1 MSSVLKILKVLCLV
15 HITCASYNY
24 AIISSLVENFR
35 EDIVKLEENSNKM
48 LMPID
53 LLISA
58 LSMIKSHNF
67 DHVVV

>member
-1 MSSVLKILKVLCLV
+1 MSSVLKIFKVLCLV

-24 AIISSLVENFR
+24 ATISSLFENFC
-35 EDIVKLEENSNKM
+35 EGIVKLEENSNKM

-53 LLISA
+53 LLVSA

-67 DHVVV
+67 DHAVV